1 MSNFTFNHISIW
13 LLIFGILGCQQ
24 PTETVLISLLSATE
38 QPDVVIA
45 QPVYLTDKLDQEWFL
60 VSFDDQ
66 GSKKKVIANTQTT
79 IQFSTERLLI
89 ETFPD
94 DFGHGSLLIS
104 GSAGCN
110 RYFAGYQLKN
120 RYDLTI
126 ERIVATEMACPDPV
140 GIMQQ
145 EDTYLQLLSRAKAYY
160 IRDGRLT
167 LYNEDKVAILIFQ
180 QKENEE

>member
-1 MSNFTFNHISIW
+1 MSNFTFNQISIW
-13 LLIFGILGCQQ
+13 LLIFGILGCRQ
-24 PTETVLISLLSATE
+24 PTETVLISSPSATE

-45 QPVYLTDKLDQEWFL
+45 QPVYLTDQLDQEWFL
-60 VSFDDQ
+60 VSFNDQ

-79 IQFSTERLLI
+79 IQFSTERL
-89 ETFPD
+89 
-94 DFGHGSLLIS
+94 S
-104 GSAGCN
+104 GLAGCN

-160 IRDGRLT
+160 IRDGQLT
-167 LYNEDKVAILIFQ
+167 LYNENKVTILIFQ
-180 QKENEE
+180 QQENEE

>member
-1 MSNFTFNHISIW
+1 M
-13 LLIFGILGCQQ
+13 IFGILGCRQ
-24 PTETVLISLLSATE
+24 PTETVLISSPSATE

-45 QPVYLTDKLDQEWFL
+45 QPVYLTDQLDQEWFL
-60 VSFDDQ
+60 VSFNDQ
-66 GSKKKVIANTQTT
+66 GGKKKVIANTQTT
-79 IQFSTERLLI
+79 IQFSTERL
-89 ETFPD
+89 
-94 DFGHGSLLIS
+94 S

-126 ERIVATEMACPDPV
+126 ERIVATEMACPNPV

-145 EDTYLQLLSRAKAYY
+145 EHTYLQLLSQAKAYY
-160 IRDGRLT
+160 IRDGQLT

-180 QKENEE
+180 QQENEE

>member
-1 MSNFTFNHISIW
+1 MSNFTFNQISIW
-13 LLIFGILGCQQ
+13 LLIFGILGCRQ
-24 PTETVLISLLSATE
+24 PTETVLISSPSATE
-38 QPDVVIA
+38 QPDIILA
-45 QPVYLTDKLDQEWFL
+45 QPLYLTDKLDQEWFL

-66 GSKKKVIANTQTT
+66 GNKKKVIANTQTT
-79 IQFSTERLLI
+79 IQFSTERL
-89 ETFPD
+89 
-94 DFGHGSLLIS
+94 S

-126 ERIVATEMACPDPV
+126 ERIVATEMACPDLV

-160 IRDGRLT
+160 IRDGQLT

-180 QKENEE
+180 QQENEE

>member
-1 MSNFTFNHISIW
+1 M
-13 LLIFGILGCQQ
+13 IFGVLGCRQ
-24 PTETVLISLLSATE
+24 PTETVLISSPSATE
-38 QPDVVIA
+38 QPDIILA
-45 QPVYLTDKLDQEWFL
+45 QPLYLTDKLDQEWFL

-66 GSKKKVIANTQTT
+66 GNKKKVIANTQTT
-79 IQFSTERLLI
+79 IQFSTERL
-89 ETFPD
+89 
-94 DFGHGSLLIS
+94 S

-160 IRDGRLT
+160 IRDGQLT
-167 LYNEDKVAILIFQ
+167 LYNENKVTILIFQ
-180 QKENEE
+180 QQENEE

>member
-1 MSNFTFNHISIW
+1 MSNFTFNQISIW
-13 LLIFGILGCQQ
+13 LLIFGILGCRQ
-24 PTETVLISLLSATE
+24 PTETVLISSPSTTE
-38 QPDVVIA
+38 QPDIILA
-45 QPVYLTDKLDQEWFL
+45 QPLYLTDKLDQEWFL

-66 GSKKKVIANTQTT
+66 GNKKKVIANTQTT
-79 IQFSTERLLI
+79 IQFSTERL
-89 ETFPD
+89 
-94 DFGHGSLLIS
+94 S

-110 RYFAGYQLKN
+110 RYFAGYQLTN

-145 EDTYLQLLSRAKAYY
+145 EHTYLQLLSRAKAYY
-160 IRDGRLT
+160 IRDGKLT

-180 QKENEE
+180 RQENEK

>member
-1 MSNFTFNHISIW
+1 MSNFTFNQISIW
-13 LLIFGILGCQQ
+13 LLIFGILGCRQ
-24 PTETVLISLLSATE
+24 PTETVLISSPSATE
-38 QPDVVIA
+38 QPDIILA
-45 QPVYLTDKLDQEWFL
+45 QPLYLTDKLDQEWFL

-66 GSKKKVIANTQTT
+66 GNKKKVIANTQTT
-79 IQFSTERLLI
+79 IQFSTERL
-89 ETFPD
+89 
-94 DFGHGSLLIS
+94 S

-145 EDTYLQLLSRAKAYY
+145 EGTYLQLLSRAKAYY
-160 IRDGRLT
+160 IRDGQLT

-180 QKENEE
+180 QQENEE

>member
-1 MSNFTFNHISIW
+1 MSNFTFNQISIW
-13 LLIFGILGCQQ
+13 LLIFGILGCRQ
-24 PTETVLISLLSATE
+24 PTETVLISSPSATE

-45 QPVYLTDKLDQEWFL
+45 QPVYLTDQLDQEWFL
-60 VSFDDQ
+60 VNFDDQ

-79 IQFSTERLLI
+79 IQFSTERL
-89 ETFPD
+89 
-94 DFGHGSLLIS
+94 S

-160 IRDGRLT
+160 IRDGQLT
-167 LYNEDKVAILIFQ
+167 LYNENKVTILIFQ
-180 QKENEE
+180 QQENEE

>member
-1 MSNFTFNHISIW
+1 MSNFTFNQISIW
-13 LLIFGILGCQQ
+13 LLIFGILGCRQ
-24 PTETVLISLLSATE
+24 PTETVLISSPSATE
-38 QPDVVIA
+38 QPDIILA
-45 QPVYLTDKLDQEWFL
+45 QPLYLTDKLDQEWFL
-60 VSFDDQ
+60 VSFNDQ

-79 IQFSTERLLI
+79 IQFSTERL
-89 ETFPD
+89 
-94 DFGHGSLLIS
+94 S

-145 EDTYLQLLSRAKAYY
+145 EDTYLQLLSRSKAYY
-160 IRDGRLT
+160 IRDGQLT

-180 QKENEE
+180 RQENEK

>member
-1 MSNFTFNHISIW
+1 MSNFTFNQISIW
-13 LLIFGILGCQQ
+13 LLIFGILGCRQ
-24 PTETVLISLLSATE
+24 PTETVLISSPSATE
-38 QPDVVIA
+38 QPDVVID
-45 QPVYLTDKLDQEWFL
+45 QPVYLTDQLDQEWFL

-79 IQFSTERLLI
+79 IQFSTERL
-89 ETFPD
+89 
-94 DFGHGSLLIS
+94 S

-160 IRDGRLT
+160 IRDGQLT
-167 LYNEDKVAILIFQ
+167 LYNENKVTILIFQ
-180 QKENEE
+180 QQENEE

>member
-1 MSNFTFNHISIW
+1 MSNFAFNQISIW
-13 LLIFGILGCQQ
+13 LLIFGILGCRQ
-24 PTETVLISLLSATE
+24 PTETVLISSPSATE
-38 QPDVVIA
+38 QPDVVID
-45 QPVYLTDKLDQEWFL
+45 QPVYLTDQLDQEWFL

-79 IQFSTERLLI
+79 IQFSTERL
-89 ETFPD
+89 
-94 DFGHGSLLIS
+94 S
-104 GSAGCN
+104 GLAGCN

-160 IRDGRLT
+160 IRDGQLT
-167 LYNEDKVAILIFQ
+167 LYNEDKIAILIFQ
-180 QKENEE
+180 QQEN

>member
-1 MSNFTFNHISIW
+1 MSNFTFNQISIW
-13 LLIFGILGCQQ
+13 LLIFGILGCRQ
-24 PTETVLISLLSATE
+24 PTETVLISSPSATE
-38 QPDVVIA
+38 QPDVVID
-45 QPVYLTDKLDQEWFL
+45 QPVYLTDQLDQEWFL

-79 IQFSTERLLI
+79 IQFSTERL
-89 ETFPD
+89 
-94 DFGHGSLLIS
+94 S

-110 RYFAGYQLKN
+110 RYFAGYQLEN

-145 EDTYLQLLSRAKAYY
+145 EHTYLQLLSRAKAYY
-160 IRDGRLT
+160 IRDGQLT
-167 LYNEDKVAILIFQ
+167 LYNENKVTILIFQ
-180 QKENEE
+180 QQENEE

>member
-1 MSNFTFNHISIW
+1 MSNFAFNQISIW
-13 LLIFGILGCQQ
+13 LLIFGILGCRQ
-24 PTETVLISLLSATE
+24 PTETVLISSPSATE
-38 QPDVVIA
+38 QPDVVID

-66 GSKKKVIANTQTT
+66 GNKKKVIANTQTT
-79 IQFSTERLLI
+79 IQFSTERL
-89 ETFPD
+89 
-94 DFGHGSLLIS
+94 S

-160 IRDGRLT
+160 IRDGQLT
-167 LYNEDKVAILIFQ
+167 LYNEDKVTILIFQ
-180 QKENEE
+180 QQENEE

>member
-1 MSNFTFNHISIW
+1 M
-13 LLIFGILGCQQ
+13 
-24 PTETVLISLLSATE
+24 
-38 QPDVVIA
+38 
-45 QPVYLTDKLDQEWFL
+45 

-66 GSKKKVIANTQTT
+66 GNKKKVIANTQTT
-79 IQFSTERLLI
+79 IQFSTERL
-89 ETFPD
+89 
-94 DFGHGSLLIS
+94 S

-120 RYDLTI
+120 GYDLTI

-160 IRDGRLT
+160 IRDGQLT
-167 LYNEDKVAILIFQ
+167 LYNEDKVTILIFQ
-180 QKENEE
+180 QQENEE

>member
-1 MSNFTFNHISIW
+1 MSNFTFNQISIW
-13 LLIFGILGCQQ
+13 LLIFGILGCRQ
-24 PTETVLISLLSATE
+24 PTETVLISSPSATE

-45 QPVYLTDKLDQEWFL
+45 QPVYLTDQLDQEWFL

-66 GSKKKVIANTQTT
+66 GNKKKVIANTQTT
-79 IQFSTERLLI
+79 IQFSTERL
-89 ETFPD
+89 
-94 DFGHGSLLIS
+94 S

-120 RYDLTI
+120 GYDLTI

-160 IRDGRLT
+160 IRDGQLT
-167 LYNEDKVAILIFQ
+167 LYNENKVTILIFQ
-180 QKENEE
+180 QQENEE

>member
-1 MSNFTFNHISIW
+1 MSNFTFNQISIW
-13 LLIFGILGCQQ
+13 LLIFGILGCRQ
-24 PTETVLISLLSATE
+24 PTETVLISSPSVTE
-38 QPDVVIA
+38 QPDIILA
-45 QPVYLTDKLDQEWFL
+45 QPLYLTDKLDQEWFL

-66 GSKKKVIANTQTT
+66 GNKKKVIANTQTT
-79 IQFSTERLLI
+79 IQFSTERL
-89 ETFPD
+89 
-94 DFGHGSLLIS
+94 S

-110 RYFAGYQLKN
+110 RYFADYQLKN

-160 IRDGRLT
+160 IRDGQLT
-167 LYNEDKVAILIFQ
+167 LYNEDKVTILIFQ
-180 QKENEE
+180 QQENEE

>member
-1 MSNFTFNHISIW
+1 MSNFTFNQISIW
-13 LLIFGILGCQQ
+13 LLIFGILGCRQ
-24 PTETVLISLLSATE
+24 PTETVLISSPSVTE
-38 QPDVVIA
+38 QPDIILA
-45 QPVYLTDKLDQEWFL
+45 QPLYLTDKLDQEWFL

-66 GSKKKVIANTQTT
+66 GNKKKVIANTQTT
-79 IQFSTERLLI
+79 IQFSTERL
-89 ETFPD
+89 
-94 DFGHGSLLIS
+94 S

-160 IRDGRLT
+160 IRDGQLT
-167 LYNEDKVAILIFQ
+167 LYNEDKVTILIFQ
-180 QKENEE
+180 QQENEE

>member
-1 MSNFTFNHISIW
+1 M
-13 LLIFGILGCQQ
+13 IFGILGCRQ
-24 PTETVLISLLSATE
+24 PTETVLISSPSATE
-38 QPDVVIA
+38 QPDIILA
-45 QPVYLTDKLDQEWFL
+45 QPLYLTDKLDQEWFL

-66 GSKKKVIANTQTT
+66 GNKKKVIANTQTT
-79 IQFSTERLLI
+79 IQFSTERL
-89 ETFPD
+89 
-94 DFGHGSLLIS
+94 S

-120 RYDLTI
+120 GYDLTI

-160 IRDGRLT
+160 IRDGQLT
-167 LYNEDKVAILIFQ
+167 LYNENKVTILIFQ
-180 QKENEE
+180 QQENEE

>member
-1 MSNFTFNHISIW
+1 MSNFTFNQISIW
-13 LLIFGILGCQQ
+13 LLIFGILGCRQ
-24 PTETVLISLLSATE
+24 PTETVLISSPSATE

-45 QPVYLTDKLDQEWFL
+45 QPVYPTDQLDQEWFL
-60 VSFDDQ
+60 VSFNNQ

-79 IQFSTERLLI
+79 IQFSTERL
-89 ETFPD
+89 
-94 DFGHGSLLIS
+94 S

-126 ERIVATEMACPDPV
+126 ERIGATEMACPNPV

-145 EDTYLQLLSRAKAYY
+145 EHTYLQLLSQAK
-160 IRDGRLT
+160 
-167 LYNEDKVAILIFQ
+167 
-180 QKENEE
+180 

>member
-1 MSNFTFNHISIW
+1 MSNFTFNQISIW
-13 LLIFGILGCQQ
+13 LLIFGILGCRQ
-24 PTETVLISLLSATE
+24 PTETVLISSPSATE

-45 QPVYLTDKLDQEWFL
+45 QPVYLTDQLDQEWFL
-60 VSFDDQ
+60 VSFNNQ
-66 GSKKKVIANTQTT
+66 GSNKKVIANTQTT
-79 IQFSTERLLI
+79 IQFSTERL
-89 ETFPD
+89 
-94 DFGHGSLLIS
+94 S

-145 EDTYLQLLSRAKAYY
+145 EHTYLQLLSRAKAYY
-160 IRDGRLT
+160 IRDGQLT
-167 LYNEDKVAILIFQ
+167 LYNADKVAILIFQ
-180 QKENEE
+180 QRENEE